1 MMVDDA
7 ALLAFVDGELDPASR
22 EKVEAVLAHSA
33 ELRAQVAALSASCL
47 PYRTAFE
54 RQALPELPLALTQ
67 RVGSLVSVSQASASA
82 SPSRRHWLGMGAAM
96 AASFAAGVWL
106 PWRPWINNSPE
117 SGWVEAVANYQAL
130 YVRETVDQTADSPDR
145 LASLLG
151 GFDSE
156 QQRALFVPDLR
167 AADLSFKRVQRLGYR
182 GSPLIQMVYVPPSGM
197 PVALCAL
204 PMKRPDAGV
213 QARVIDGMSVA
224 SWQRSGLA
232 FVLVADLPQGQVTQI
247 AQRLADDGFARL

>member
-22 EKVEAVLAHSA
+22 EKVEAVLAHSP

-54 RQALPELPLALTQ
+54 RQALPELPLALAQ
-67 RVGSLVSVSQASASA
+67 RVNSLVSVSQASSA
-82 SPSRRHWLGMGAAM
+82 PAHPRRHWLGMGAAM
-96 AASFAAGVWL
+96 AASFAAGAWL
-106 PWRPWINNSPE
+106 PWRLWSDSSE

-130 YVRETVDQTADSPDR
+130 YVRETVDQNADSPAR
-145 LASLLG
+145 LASLLS

-167 AADLSFKRVQRLGYR
+167 AADLSFKRVQRLGYV
-182 GSPLIQMVYVPPSGM
+182 GSPLIQMVYLPPSGK

-204 PMKRPDAGV
+204 PMKRADAAV
-213 QARVIDGMSVA
+213 QARAIDGMSVA
-224 SWQRSGLA
+224 SWQRHGLA
-232 FVLVADLPQGQVTQI
+232 FVLAADMPQAQVAQL
-247 AQRLADDGFARL
+247 AQRLAEDGFARL